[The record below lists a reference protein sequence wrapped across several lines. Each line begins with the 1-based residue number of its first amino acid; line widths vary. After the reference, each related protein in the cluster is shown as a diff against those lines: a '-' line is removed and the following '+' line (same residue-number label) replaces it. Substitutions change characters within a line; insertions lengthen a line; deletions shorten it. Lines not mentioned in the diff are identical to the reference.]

1 MNKLLLSTYLVTVFI
16 GATLAQ
22 QVPGWATDANRKWK
36 SDPAL
41 AKICRELDSIR
52 SHYPW
57 NVSRVREL
65 YVKHVVPHRAELR
78 EAKIFGKKVV
88 NLTYFWCV
96 ALDAYFGEL
105 GIDRELG
112 YPADATALLGRV
124 PFDPST
130 EFMKVAF
137 CLYFRYGQGRY
148 KDTALG
154 RRLLKEWPE
163 DPLVAE
169 SVSWQ
174 FQLIGNK
181 EESLLALKLMKDLLA
196 RYPEQESRYLPKMP
210 QACLAV
216 RNTTKD
222 VRYHRMAL
230 AYYDQLIGSKNPYFA
245 PFKQRYKI
253 LRDDCVKQGRKF
265 GYGEK

>member
-1 MNKLLLSTYLVTVFI
+1 MTRIVLTLCLLAFLI
-16 GATLAQ
+16 GATSAQ

-57 NVSRVREL
+57 NVSRVKEL

-105 GIDRELG
+105 DIGRELG
-112 YPADATALLGRV
+112 YPADPKALLERV
-124 PFDPST
+124 PFDPSA
-130 EFMKVAF
+130 EFMKVAY

-148 KDTALG
+148 RDTALG
-154 RRLLKEWPE
+154 RRLLREWPD
-163 DPLVAE
+163 DPLVVE
-169 SVSWQ
+169 SVCAQ

-181 EESLLALKLMKDLLA
+181 EESLLALKLMKGLLT
-196 RYPEQESRYLPKMP
+196 RYPDQENRYLPKMP
-210 QACLAV
+210 HACLAV